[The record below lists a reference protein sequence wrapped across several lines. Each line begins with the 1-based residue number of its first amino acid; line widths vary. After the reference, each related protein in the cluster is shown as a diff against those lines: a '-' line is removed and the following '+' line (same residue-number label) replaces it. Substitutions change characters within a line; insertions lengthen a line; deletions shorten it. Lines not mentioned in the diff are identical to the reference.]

1 MKTSRLFSSF
11 SPTLQAKLRP
21 LVRVRH
27 FNAGEIIFL
36 QEDPSEAIYF
46 VEEGRVKIARV
57 SPDGEETILCIRHPG
72 EYFCPVPLLDGKGHL
87 GTAFALTPVTLVSI
101 GRRAFLELAKEHPE
115 LLIIVQRDCLQEVRY
130 LLHRLET
137 FSHRS
142 VRERVITGLLDTLQP
157 TLENHAVVWL
167 THQELANLIG
177 ASREN
182 VSRIL
187 KELENEGLVK
197 LCRGK
202 IEILNVTQLSAHLSS
217 ASRKPLSILCM
228 SDECSCCLAPDYE
241 TLREGN

>member
-21 LVRVRH
+21 LVRVRR

-36 QEDPSEAIYF
+36 QEDPCEAIYF
-46 VEEGRVKIARV
+46 VEEGRVKITRV

-72 EYFCPVPLLDGKGHL
+72 EYFCPVPLLDGKGYL
-87 GTAFALTPVTLVSI
+87 GTAFALTPVTLLSLD
-101 GRRAFLELAKEHPE
+101 RQAFLELAKEHPE
-115 LLIIVQRDCLQEVRY
+115 LLIIVQVDCLQEVRY
-130 LLHRLET
+130 LLHRLEA

-142 VRERVITGLLDTLQP
+142 VRERVITGLLDALRP
-157 TLENHAVVWL
+157 RPEERAVVWL

-197 LCRGK
+197 LYRGK
-202 IEILNVTQLSAHLSS
+202 IEILNVKQLSARLSS
-217 ASRKPLSILCM
+217 SALREPLPILCM
-228 SDECSCCLAPDYE
+228 NTRTISPVPDYE
-241 TLREGN
+241 ALGE